1 MRLVQLASHIPPARI
16 GAEEIIR
23 AAGGSPAEA
32 RVFERMFGLEQV
44 AAVPEGE
51 TLAQQFDHVLGALA
65 AQHSGALPDA
75 LIYVHG
81 QPLQYAAGQSP
92 VAALCA
98 SQPLLAGIT
107 RRYEVDQYNCG
118 GLFWALDLAR
128 TLLRTKL
135 ARAVLVLGGDSH
147 IGLPLGDRYVPGCTL
162 MGDAFCCLILDQAP
176 GGVRVGEV
184 ALCTHPRF
192 ARGRAGTT
200 AEMGDFFAAHGGI
213 VRQSLSRIGF
223 DWDSTSPLLPHNVNR
238 LAWQMFCRETGLAPE
253 RLRLSLLPEIGHC
266 YTSDPF
272 LLLKRE
278 LPALGAGQTCAI
290 LSIGMGGYA
299 GAAPISRS
307 PQDARPDRTASS
319 ATSSPALSE
328 KEHAACSPL
337 ILS

>member
-1 MRLVQLASHIPPARI
+1 MRLACLASHVPAARI

-44 AAVPEGE
+44 AAVPQGQ
-51 TLAQQFDHVLGALA
+51 TLAQQFDHVLRALT
-65 AQHSGALPDA
+65 AQYRGALPDV

-81 QPLQYAAGQSP
+81 QPFQYAAGQSP
-92 VAALCA
+92 VEALCA
-98 SQPLLAGIT
+98 NQPLLSGIT

-128 TLLRTKL
+128 TLLRTGL

-162 MGDAFCCLILDQAP
+162 MGDAFCGLILDQAP
-176 GGVRVGEV
+176 GGLRVGDV

-192 ARGRAGTT
+192 ARGRAGTS

-213 VRQSLSRIGF
+213 VCQALSRIGF
-223 DWDSTSPLLPHNVNR
+223 DWDSACALLPHNVNR
-238 LAWQMFCRETGLAPE
+238 LAWQMFSRETGLAPE

-272 LLLKRE
+272 LLLERE
-278 LPALGAGQTCAI
+278 QPSLGDGQACAI

-299 GAAPISRS
+299 GAALITRS
-307 PQDARPDRTASS
+307 PPADKTVPRS
-319 ATSSPALSE
+319 SSPAPSK
-328 KEHAACSPL
+328 KEHPTCLPL